1 MNRNCC
7 MLTQGALHRVA
18 FLLMARFR
26 ATAHLVSAAGLAACL
41 FTPLTC
47 QAEGSDFSWPDS
59 NNYTPQALW
68 LNAGDLSYH
77 FQSGENFRGDNWGFG
92 AQIDFPHDLSLLGGT
107 FINSDRQR
115 SYDAGVLWEPYSI
128 GPVKLGA
135 VAGGFNGYPYFRN
148 GAWFP
153 ALLPMAS
160 ASYQSIGANVT
171 ILPNYKNKLHGAL
184 VVQLIFKVW

>member
-1 MNRNCC
+1 
-7 MLTQGALHRVA
+7 
-18 FLLMARFR
+18 MA
-26 ATAHLVSAAGLAACL
+26 ACAGLLASLAA
-41 FTPLTC
+41 PLAC
-47 QAEGSDFSWPDS
+47 RADPGDFSWSDS
-59 NNYTPQALW
+59 SNYTPQAIW

-92 AQIDFPHDLSLLGGT
+92 AQVDFPHDLSLLGGT

-153 ALLPMAS
+153 AVLPMAS
-160 ASYQSIGANVT
+160 ASYERVGANVT